1 MSRRL
6 LRLPALIS
14 GVVILACAG
23 DTAPRVEVG
32 RPAPSYAAKSLTGT
46 NVSTAS
52 FGGSVLLLNVWATW
66 CEPCREEIPFL
77 EQLHAA
83 NTGQGLRIIG
93 VSVDAAGEEQ
103 KIEAFAREIGM
114 TYELWHDPDQRVLT
128 RFMSIGVPAS
138 YLIDRS
144 GVLQYKHVGAL
155 RPTNTEFLARLAAA
169 LKATGGTS

>member
-1 MSRRL
+1 MTASL
-6 LRLPALIS
+6 LRLSVLVA
-14 GVVILACAG
+14 GVVSAACSG
-23 DTAPRVEVG
+23 EPAPRVEVG
-32 RPAPSYAAKSLTGT
+32 RPAPSYAAKTLTGGDVSIASLGG
-46 NVSTAS
+46 NV
-52 FGGSVLLLNVWATW
+52 VLLNVWATW

-77 EQLHAA
+77 EKLHAA
-83 NTGQGLRIIG
+83 DTARGLRIIG

-138 YLIDRS
+138 YLIDRN

-155 RPTNTEFLARLAAA
+155 RPTNAEFLARLDAA
-169 LKATGGTS
+169 LKAIGGAS